1 MEHNQQ
7 HKGGGLSTGFLLG
20 VVVGVIVTLLLTTKR
35 GKKILKMITDE
46 GISKISNFEDMVGDM
61 IDEYEAKPAEPQI
74 PSVELA
80 EEIEAE
86 DEALTMPAEKQER
99 KETVKK
105 PAHIATQSVAGG
117 ESKPIKRFFKGIHRS
132 SVN

>member
-1 MEHNQQ
+1 MEHKEH

-20 VVVGVIVTLLLTTKR
+20 VVVGVIITLLLTTKR

-46 GISKISNFEDMVGDM
+46 GISKISNLEDMVGDM
-61 IDEYEAKPAEPQI
+61 IDEYETKPVEPKL

-80 EEIEAE
+80 EEMEVE
-86 DEALTMPAEKQER
+86 DEALAMPSEKEEV
-99 KETVKK
+99 KEVIKK
-105 PAHIATQSVAGG
+105 
-117 ESKPIKRFFKGIHRS
+117 ESKPPVKRFFKGIHRP